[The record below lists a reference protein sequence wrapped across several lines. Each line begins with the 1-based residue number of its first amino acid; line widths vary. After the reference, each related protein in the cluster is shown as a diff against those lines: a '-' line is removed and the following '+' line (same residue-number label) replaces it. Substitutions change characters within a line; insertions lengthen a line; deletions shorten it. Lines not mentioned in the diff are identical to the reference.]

1 MPRELLP
8 RDDADKGDSD
18 DDQVIYNPVNH
29 FPIYQQSEER
39 MAEIEKE
46 FAEDNNPLNVHYDA
60 SGEVRAKGAGF
71 YQFSG
76 DEETRKKQMEELK
89 AARDETE
96 KSRKESGA
104 VDVLP
109 GEVEGM
115 QEKSTKSRAMEK
127 RKREIEE
134 RRKLLEEKRKKPKT
148 AHAEG
153 LKDPSPIPRTA
164 VDQLKPKAA
173 EVDPFSVLE
182 TTTTP
187 KPTTKLATKTDN
199 HNDADVFLAQLQHEF
214 LKNKKTR

>member
-1 MPRELLP
+1 
-8 RDDADKGDSD
+8 
-18 DDQVIYNPVNH
+18 
-29 FPIYQQSEER
+29 

-46 FAEDNNPLNVHYDA
+46 FAEENNPLNVHYDA
-60 SGEVRAKGAGF
+60 SREVRAKGAGF

-76 DEETRKKQMEELK
+76 DEETRKTQMEELK
-89 AARDETE
+89 AARNETE
-96 KSRKESGA
+96 ISRKETGA

-148 AHAEG
+148 APVEG
-153 LKDPSPIPRTA
+153 SKDSSPAPRTT
-164 VDQLKPKAA
+164 VDQPKPKGV

-182 TTTTP
+182 TTSIP
-187 KPTTKLATKTDN
+187 KPTKKSTAKTDD